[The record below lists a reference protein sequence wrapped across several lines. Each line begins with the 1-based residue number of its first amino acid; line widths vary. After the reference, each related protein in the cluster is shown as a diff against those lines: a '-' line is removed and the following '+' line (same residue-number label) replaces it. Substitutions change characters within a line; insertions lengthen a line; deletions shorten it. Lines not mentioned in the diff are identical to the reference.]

1 MGQFISC
8 LQRIMKLILLA
19 ILPIVLGQQIGH
31 QKEESHL
38 PFKLFKCNDPLC
50 SSSNYEKMSLVL
62 DSNWRWLHKM
72 GDYVNC
78 YEGNSWDSSYCP
90 DPVSCAQNC
99 GLDGIPPEDWS
110 GTYGISQQSDKDVTL
125 KLVTHGEYSSNV
137 GSRLILLDESG
148 KKYKKFNLLNK
159 EFSFDVDV
167 SNMDCGLNGALYL
180 AEMDLWEANSRAQAY
195 TTHPCAIS
203 GAYRC
208 EGTECGDND
217 SGERYDGVCDKDG
230 CDFAS
235 YRYGDQKY
243 WGKGSGFTI
252 NTETKKITVVTQFI
266 THDGTDNG
274 DLVEVRRFY
283 RANGQEFQNSKATF
297 DSIAGMDSITDE
309 FCQKGKAVFD
319 DFDDHTAKGGLKAM

>member
-1 MGQFISC
+1 
-8 LQRIMKLILLA
+8 MKLILLA

-38 PFKLFKCNDPLC
+38 PMKLFKCNDPSC

-72 GDYVNC
+72 NDYVNC

-110 GTYGISQQSDKDVTL
+110 GTYGISQSGDKDVTL

-137 GSRLILLDESG
+137 GSRMILLDESG

-180 AEMDLWEANSRAQAY
+180 VEMDADGGLSYSGNSAGAEYGTGYCDAQCPHDIKFINGEANMLDWGGSD
-195 TTHPCAIS
+195 TDPNS
-203 GAYRC
+203 GT
-208 EGTECGDND
+208 G
-217 SGERYDGVCDKDG
+217 
-230 CDFAS
+230 
-235 YRYGDQKY
+235 RYGSCCAELNVETMILVKDMM
-243 WGKGSGFTI
+243 GFAI
-252 NTETKKITVVTQFI
+252 KMVVILLLIVMEIKITGAKVLDSPLTQKPKK
-266 THDGTDNG
+266 
-274 DLVEVRRFY
+274 L
-283 RANGQEFQNSKATF
+283 
-297 DSIAGMDSITDE
+297 
-309 FCQKGKAVFD
+309 
-319 DFDDHTAKGGLKAM
+319 LL

>member
-72 GDYVNC
+72 DDYVNC

-110 GTYGISQQSDKDVTL
+110 GTYGISQTGDKDVTL
-125 KLVTHGEYSSNV
+125 KLVTHGEYSS
-137 GSRLILLDESG
+137 
-148 KKYKKFNLLNK
+148 
-159 EFSFDVDV
+159 DVDV

-180 AEMDLWEANSRAQAY
+180 VEMDADGGLSYSGNSAGAEYGTGYCDAQCPHDIKFINGEANML
-195 TTHPCAIS
+195 
-203 GAYRC
+203 
-208 EGTECGDND
+208 D
-217 SGERYDGVCDKDG
+217 
-230 CDFAS
+230 
-235 YRYGDQKY
+235 
-243 WGKGSGFTI
+243 WG
-252 NTETKKITVVTQFI
+252 
-266 THDGTDNG
+266 
-274 DLVEVRRFY
+274 
-283 RANGQEFQNSKATF
+283 
-297 DSIAGMDSITDE
+297 
-309 FCQKGKAVFD
+309 
-319 DFDDHTAKGGLKAM
+319 

>member
-1 MGQFISC
+1 MAQLG
-8 LQRIMKLILLA
+8 LA
-19 ILPIVLGQQIGH
+19 WLSYLTIWTLTGVFSPN
-31 QKEESHL
+31 EASFCSN
-38 PFKLFKCNDPLC
+38 PFETFL
-50 SSSNYEKMSLVL
+50 
-62 DSNWRWLHKM
+62 
-72 GDYVNC
+72 
-78 YEGNSWDSSYCP
+78 
-90 DPVSCAQNC
+90 
-99 GLDGIPPEDWS
+99 
-110 GTYGISQQSDKDVTL
+110 
-125 KLVTHGEYSSNV
+125 
-137 GSRLILLDESG
+137 
-148 KKYKKFNLLNK
+148 
-159 EFSFDVDV
+159 
-167 SNMDCGLNGALYL
+167 
-180 AEMDLWEANSRAQAY
+180 
-195 TTHPCAIS
+195 

-309 FCQKGKAVFD
+309 FCQKGIF
-319 DFDDHTAKGGLKAM
+319 L